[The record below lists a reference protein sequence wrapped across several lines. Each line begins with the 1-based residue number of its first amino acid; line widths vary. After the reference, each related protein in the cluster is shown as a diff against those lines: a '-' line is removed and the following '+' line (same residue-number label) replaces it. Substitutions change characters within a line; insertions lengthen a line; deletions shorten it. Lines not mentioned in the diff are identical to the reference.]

1 MLVVNLSK
9 TDIGLTLE
17 VIETRMMSFIIRTM
31 FKSAHYV
38 GNRLKY

>member
-1 MLVVNLSK
+1 MLVLNHSK

-17 VIETRMMSFIIRTM
+17 AIETRMMSFVILTM

-38 GNRLKY
+38 I